1 MQGPSMRPCKF
12 ENEAI
17 FSKDLR
23 PKYRLRCIS
32 GANGMPREK
41 HDTGAELR
49 SRTRSRSLRYVAPMM
64 RNLRGTMASKAMAIK
79 AGFARSMEPK
89 CNSGAG

>member
-32 GANGMPREK
+32 GATECRERNMI
-41 HDTGAELR
+41 LV
-49 SRTRSRSLRYVAPMM
+49 RTCVAVPA
-64 RNLRGTMASKAMAIK
+64 LGH
-79 AGFARSMEPK
+79 
-89 CNSGAG
+89 

>member
-12 ENEAI
+12 ENDPI

-32 GANGMPREK
+32 GAYGMRERNMI
-41 HDTGAELR
+41 LVR
-49 SRTRSRSLRYVAPMM
+49 SCVAVPA
-64 RNLRGTMASKAMAIK
+64 LGH
-79 AGFARSMEPK
+79 
-89 CNSGAG
+89 

>member
-17 FSKDLR
+17 FSKDMR

-32 GANGMPREK
+32 GDYGMPREK
-41 HDTGAELR
+41 HDTGAELPYPLEVCAYDAQLTQNNGER
-49 SRTRSRSLRYVAPMM
+49 DNGDQSRLRAVNGA
-64 RNLRGTMASKAMAIK
+64 AI
-79 AGFARSMEPK
+79 
-89 CNSGAG
+89 